1 MLSVVILNVA
11 ALTKECACVR
21 AKEEMGVYN
30 ERECVYKC
38 AFLCECVLQFV
49 RQSVCVRERKGEREN
64 QLESIE
70 DIYLRVRERE
80 RETESECEWEENPS

>member
-1 MLSVVILNVA
+1 M
-11 ALTKECACVR
+11 
-21 AKEEMGVYN
+21 
-30 ERECVYKC
+30 RE
-38 AFLCECVLQFV
+38 
-49 RQSVCVRERKGEREN
+49 RERKGEREN